1 MRPNI
6 KIGLANMLPP
16 ALLAFFNH
24 VIGKLTGN
32 AQFPNLPVS
41 IVDMTTLST
50 ALQSA
55 ITAAID
61 GTSTD
66 RQHRNAVVLQV
77 QDVLRVTA
85 DYVRAECD
93 GNAELLTTS
102 GFPLAKQPEQYKEV
116 GIPANVRATATDV
129 SGEVKLRWNR
139 TLAARMFRIEQAS
152 GDPALGNVT
161 WTAIGQVSRQR
172 FIVSGLR
179 PYDTYWFRIVALG
192 IDKEGLPSDVVLG
205 RPA

>member
-24 VIGKLTGN
+24 IIAKLTGN
-32 AQFPNLPVS
+32 ALFPNLPVS
-41 IVDMTTLST
+41 IADMTTLRT
-50 ALQSA
+50 ALQTA

-61 GTSTD
+61 GNSTD

-93 GNAELLTTS
+93 GDAELLTTS
-102 GFPLAKQPEQYKEV
+102 GFPLAKQPEQFTEV
-116 GIPANVRATATDV
+116 GIPGNVRASATDV
-129 SGEVKLRWNR
+129 SGEVKLRWSR
-139 TLAARMFRIEQAS
+139 TLAARMFRIEQANS
-152 GDPALGNVT
+152 DPTVGATT
-161 WTAIGQVSRQR
+161 WTTVGQVSRQR
-172 FIVSGLR
+172 FIITGLT
-179 PYDTYWFRIVALG
+179 PYQSYWFRIVALG